1 MAKTLSFDG
10 NEEVAMNV
18 PGSRMFRSAWR
29 PVVGALAL
37 GSLIIGCDK
46 ATDPAPV
53 ALDELKFAFGLK
65 ILDQGNGAVR
75 LKWTGVNNE
84 EDFSGYNIYGAK
96 DNTTV
101 AALEGKAIKLLDDK
115 GDVDEAGK
123 ATLGKMGYNG
133 KDWETAG
140 PATNEKGDFA
150 VYPYYKL
157 KNGEDAILPS
167 CLPSGTAGTDG
178 VECKT
183 LTAEGN
189 TGSVNGPT
197 YFDVTGLKIGSNYCF
212 TVLATLKSG
221 KKAAPA
227 TSEVRCIV
235 PRASVAPTGSFTW
248 KRLEH
253 ATLDL
258 AALRTACGT
267 SPGATCTLTAPAT
280 KAESNS
286 SCTGNQ
292 SLCLHYF
299 QGGIPYFTASSYS
312 GIQDLGYYENG
323 FNDATLPKIPKIAMG
338 TIQNIDGYSLKG
350 QSVPVI
356 ANHLYVVADGEKD
369 NSTSFYYHLIFVK
382 SLANSTSTET
392 ATGTLEMRISNKI
405 DTP

>member
-1 MAKTLSFDG
+1 
-10 NEEVAMNV
+10 MNV

-29 PVVGALAL
+29 PVIGALAL
-37 GSLIIGCDK
+37 GFALIGCDK

-96 DNTTV
+96 ENATIT
-101 AALEGKAIKLLDDK
+101 ALEGKAIKLLDDK
-115 GDVDEAGK
+115 GDVDDTGK

-133 KDWETAG
+133 KDWETTG
-140 PATNEKGDFA
+140 PATNEKGDFS

-167 CLPSGTAGTDG
+167 CLPSGTTGTDG

-235 PRASVAPTGSFTW
+235 PRAKVTPTADLTW
-248 KRLEH
+248 KSGAV

-267 SPGATCTLTAPAT
+267 SAGSTCTLTPSAPETSSDVMCEST
-280 KAESNS
+280 KSI
-286 SCTGNQ
+286 
-292 SLCLHYF
+292 CLDYLSK
-299 QGGIPYFTASSYS
+299 PYFTASRVS
-312 GIQDLGYYENG
+312 GIQDLGYYALG
-323 FNDATLPKIPKIAMG
+323 FDDPTFPKVPKMVRG
-338 TIQNIDGYSLKG
+338 TIQNVDGYSLQG
-350 QSVPVI
+350 QSIP
-356 ANHLYVVADGEKD
+356 VVADHIYAIADGEQEG
-369 NSTSFYYHLIFVK
+369 SSGYYYHLVHVK
-382 SLANSTSTET
+382 SVSSTT
-392 ATGTLEMRISNKI
+392 ATVELRVSNKI

>member
-1 MAKTLSFDG
+1 
-10 NEEVAMNV
+10 MNV

-65 ILDQGNGAVR
+65 ILDQGNGSVR

-189 TGSVNGPT
+189 TGSVNGQT

-235 PRASVAPTGSFTW
+235 PRASVTPT
-248 KRLEH
+248 
-253 ATLDL
+253 
-258 AALRTACGT
+258 AALSFEENKHLPLALDVLRKECGT
-267 SPGATCTLTAPAT
+267 AAG
-280 KAESNS
+280 S
-286 SCTGNQ
+286 SCKLTPGSLVNEKNLNCDGNQ
-292 SLCLHYF
+292 SICLNYF
-299 QGGIPYFTASSYS
+299 NDQPFFTASSYS
-312 GIQDLGYYENG
+312 GIQDLGYYELG
-323 FNDATLPKIPKIAMG
+323 LKDPTFPKVPKISLGK
-338 TIQNIDGYSLKG
+338 IQNLDGYSLKG
-350 QSVPVI
+350 QSIPVVADHI
-356 ANHLYVVADGEKD
+356 YAVADGEQE
-369 NSTSFYYHLIFVK
+369 NPSSFYYHLIYVK
-382 SLANSTSTET
+382 SVSNNAASSTAN
-392 ATGTLEMRISNKI
+392 ATVEIRVSNKI